1 MKTTFMTR
9 PPMITKDSFISSQSW
24 IQARN
29 ISVKRT
35 FGGRRYYQ
43 KIQSELGECA
53 QNNRATGKDIMD
65 LVRNFN
71 YSLNSEG
78 QIITKEKLS
87 DSAEPKEKCPT
98 LKQKLSSIMTSFFP
112 MSGYTCLL
120 AVRYMPN
127 TCHHG

>member
-1 MKTTFMTR
+1 MTR
-9 PPMITKDSFISSQSW
+9 PQMITKDSFISSQSW

-43 KIQSELGECA
+43 KIQSELGEYA

-78 QIITKEKLS
+78 QIITKGKS
-87 DSAEPKEKCPT
+87 YDSAEPKEKCPT
-98 LKQKLSSIMTSFFP
+98 
-112 MSGYTCLL
+112 
-120 AVRYMPN
+120 
-127 TCHHG
+127 